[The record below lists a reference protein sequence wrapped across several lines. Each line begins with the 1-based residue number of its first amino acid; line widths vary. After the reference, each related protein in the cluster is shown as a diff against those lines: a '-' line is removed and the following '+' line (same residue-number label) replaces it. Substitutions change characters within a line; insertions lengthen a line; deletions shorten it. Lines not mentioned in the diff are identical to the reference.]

1 MGHIQEHMSDDF
13 LHQARNTNM
22 EQVFEGQV
30 FNKALRSIRVCLN
43 SSGRDLVDY
52 QLQTPAHLIPGEGN
66 VLIDEVRG
74 KYDPVFQAQM
84 CGTWMESKS
93 WLEMD
98 KEMTGDA
105 LAGVYTEHR
114 LP

>member
-1 MGHIQEHMSDDF
+1 MGNIQEHMSDDF

-22 EQVFEGQV
+22 EQVFDTQV

-43 SSGRDLVDY
+43 SRGRDLADY
-52 QLQTPAHLIPGEGN
+52 QLPIPAHLIPGEGN
-66 VLIDEVRG
+66 VLIDEERG

-84 CGTWMESKS
+84 CDTRMESKS
-93 WLEMD
+93 WVEMD
-98 KEMTGDA
+98 EEMTGDA

-114 LP
+114 LS

>member
-1 MGHIQEHMSDDF
+1 
-13 LHQARNTNM
+13 
-22 EQVFEGQV
+22 
-30 FNKALRSIRVCLN
+30 
-43 SSGRDLVDY
+43 
-52 QLQTPAHLIPGEGN
+52 
-66 VLIDEVRG
+66 
-74 KYDPVFQAQM
+74 
-84 CGTWMESKS
+84 MESKS